1 MSLFHIFRLPMG
13 FFIYYLNLIFI
24 VSSHHSQL
32 INLHLYI
39 SPLNPHSIS
48 YDPFQSLSLLLTV
61 PKIVNIEVE
70 KKKATLRYIL
80 VINSFLL
87 SKFDLGSHQGCNL
100 YNSSCVS
107 IMFTNQNHYSLQ
119 ITNTLACYN
128 NGAHI

>member
-13 FFIYYLNLIFI
+13 LFIYYLNLTFI

-32 INLHLYI
+32 INLNLYI

-48 YDPFQSLSLLLTV
+48 YDPFQSLSFIIDSSQNY
-61 PKIVNIEVE
+61 KHKGRE
-70 KKKATLRYIL
+70 KKATLRYIL

-87 SKFDLGSHQGCNL
+87 SKFDSGSHQGCNL

-107 IMFTNQNHYSLQ
+107 IMLTNQNHCSLQ